1 MSEMCRWLIKRQS
14 NLQSNVTMDRRE
26 QQNIALGTECVFPTG
41 MFSAGP
47 AQCCLKSLSHTTAQH
62 KSQRQGKFPLSW
74 KQCPSCR
81 RCPRCDRLLC
91 SRRQVNW
98 RNSQFPSC
106 ISQLFHTG
114 PASTSSRHHPF
125 SIFLGCAQA
134 ARPSSALLSKA
145 RMQTHRSCLWYTD
158 GFLLGLQCPRKLCK
172 CRQGLALIFFFSI
185 QILHANERLSF
196 ANHLQWIYASVSSIC
211 LFLWLSL
218 HMRTL
223 FLPKEVVQS
232 PEGVWQKAV
241 RFSSCFF
248 WFFSVGLLGI
258 HPVFVYVHTVQYI
271 DLCTWGKTT
280 MISQQTQE
288 E

>member
-1 MSEMCRWLIKRQS
+1 
-14 NLQSNVTMDRRE
+14 MDGRE

-41 MFSAGP
+41 MFSVGP

-172 CRQGLALIFFFSI
+172 CRQGLALIFFSPSKYCMQMSGCHLLI
-185 QILHANERLSF
+185 ICNEFMHLSVP
-196 ANHLQWIYASVSSIC
+196 YAYFYDC
-211 LFLWLSL
+211 L
-218 HMRTL
+218 
-223 FLPKEVVQS
+223 
-232 PEGVWQKAV
+232 
-241 RFSSCFF
+241 
-248 WFFSVGLLGI
+248 
-258 HPVFVYVHTVQYI
+258 YI
-271 DLCTWGKTT
+271 
-280 MISQQTQE
+280 
-288 E
+288 